1 MHMHLTTQMQA
12 EFETIRKRL
21 DVISKQI
28 WIPLEMKLMRRYR
41 ITPEDINIGQVVL
54 AEVKPY
60 KIRLENILCE
70 TDCKEQAHSR

>member
-1 MHMHLTTQMQA
+1 MHLTTQMQA